1 MDVLPLGLTGDGALR
16 AAVAADREVT
26 RLEGVRLT
34 HLAEY
39 LGEVAAEWQPPGW
52 QGPGA
57 EQPIRLG
64 GAGTPE
70 IPEFAVCE
78 VAAALGL
85 SQPAATGLCADVLD
99 LTYRLRGIATSVRA
113 GVLSFARARVIARR
127 TRDLTPEQAEVVE
140 ARLSRPRDTARG
152 PEPMAALVPMSRLRT
167 VIDQAV
173 IAVRGPETEEEAEA
187 RVAESLYVE
196 MVHEAGSATDL
207 AARLATADAAR
218 LDRRLD
224 EVSGW
229 LTELGDARP
238 KKVLRAVALGL
249 LADPALLAALQD
261 LTTRGAAPAEI
272 PGSPTA
278 AGMAGLPSGLLD
290 KLGKLAST
298 VLYVHLDRGTG
309 TWCEEN
315 AGVLTKEEAQRIVG
329 HSDVTIR
336 PVLDLA
342 EELTYTG
349 YVAPA
354 RLKEQLALQNSGYCT
369 FPSCHRRARTSDVD
383 HQTPAASDGATRS
396 GNTHRLC
403 RKHHRAKDKG
413 GWRVVEP
420 VPGVWVWA
428 SPAGAVYLVGNA
440 VTTPLNGI
448 FTHIPPGERAA
459 PVSASDPRTLDT
471 PPDGRSWKPAWDP
484 WNDWDPLTQSEHEHT
499 YGFINSG

>member
-403 RKHHRAKDKG
+403 RKHQLRL
-413 GWRVVEP
+413 E
-420 VPGVWVWA
+420 
-428 SPAGAVYLVGNA
+428 SL
-440 VTTPLNGI
+440 
-448 FTHIPPGERAA
+448 
-459 PVSASDPRTLDT
+459 
-471 PPDGRSWKPAWDP
+471 RS
-484 WNDWDPLTQSEHEHT
+484 
-499 YGFINSG
+499 